1 MSESYTAQAKNALAL
16 AGKTARQYQHTYI
29 GTEHLLMGLLK
40 EVQGTAGMVL
50 AEYGVEEERL
60 IELIDRLIA
69 PSGTV
74 ATAGQPGYTPRAG
87 RVLEGAA
94 REAAHF
100 GGGGIGTEHILI
112 AMLKETD
119 CVGTRLLYTMG
130 VNIQKL
136 YVSILVA
143 MGEEGNLSKEELQEQ
158 RAKGAEGSSTPTLD
172 QYSRD
177 LTEMAKQGRLDPVVG
192 REQEIERIIQIL
204 SRRTKNNPCLIGE
217 PGVGKTAIAEGLAQR
232 IVWGMSWC
240 WICREW

>member
-87 RVLEGAA
+87 RVLEP
-94 REAAHF
+94 
-100 GGGGIGTEHILI
+100 HIL
-112 AMLKETD
+112 AAA
-119 CVGTRLLYTMG
+119 V
-130 VNIQKL
+130 
-136 YVSILVA
+136 
-143 MGEEGNLSKEELQEQ
+143 
-158 RAKGAEGSSTPTLD
+158 
-172 QYSRD
+172 
-177 LTEMAKQGRLDPVVG
+177 
-192 REQEIERIIQIL
+192 
-204 SRRTKNNPCLIGE
+204 
-217 PGVGKTAIAEGLAQR
+217 
-232 IVWGMSWC
+232 
-240 WICREW
+240 